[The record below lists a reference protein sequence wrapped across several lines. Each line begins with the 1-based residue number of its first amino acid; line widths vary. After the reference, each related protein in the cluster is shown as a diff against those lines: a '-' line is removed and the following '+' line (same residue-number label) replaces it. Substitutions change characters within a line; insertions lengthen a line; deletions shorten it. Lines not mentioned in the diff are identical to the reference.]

1 MKGEEAVQSCRPAA
15 GASAAA
21 ASIISLLTNF
31 EKREVVVRRFAIAA
45 LALGVG
51 FSSSAFSQGRT
62 IEETLVLKDPT
73 VSEPGKWKVGGA
85 AEYWYIKG
93 KLDIYDQNNNKVGEQ
108 TFHFN
113 QPGFNLFAGYGDW
126 TLQGTHR
133 SGKGDLD
140 ARLNNGTAYSGQVEE
155 TDNEFTLRYLARRW
169 SASWVTPYVI
179 VGYTST
185 ETKRDYTLIAGP
197 AWACSPNASLV
208 VKKTYKGPEAGLGG
222 IFPFSETFG
231 MRVDGRLAYY
241 SGTKEEGNCQ
251 KRQGKGLGGSAT
263 LTGYANLPAGFN
275 LQVGGKFTALNGGS
289 DVGFLGRG
297 GLFGMLGWTHMF

>member
-1 MKGEEAVQSCRPAA
+1 MKKEEAVQSGRSAA

-21 ASIISLLTNF
+21 ASVVSLLTNF
-31 EKREVVVRRFAIAA
+31 EKWEVVVRRFAIAA
-45 LALGVG
+45 MALGVG

-93 KLDIYDQNNNKVGEQ
+93 KLNIYDQNNNKVGEEDIQ
-108 TFHFN
+108 FN

-133 SGKGDLD
+133 NGTGDLN
-140 ARLNNGTAYSGQVEE
+140 AKLNTGTAYTGKTDQ
-155 TDNEFTLRYLARRW
+155 TDNEFTLRYLIRSW
-169 SASWVTPYVI
+169 SASWVTPYAI
-179 VGYTST
+179 FGYTST
-185 ETKRDYTLIAGP
+185 DLKQEYTQTAGP
-197 AWACSPNASLV
+197 GWACSPNANLT
-208 VKKTYKGPEAGLGG
+208 VKKKFSGPEAGLGG

-231 MRVDGRLAYY
+231 MRLDVRLAYY

-251 KRQGKGLGGSAT
+251 KRDGNGWGGSGT

-275 LQVGGKFTALNGGS
+275 LQAGGKFTGLNAGT
-289 DVGFLGRG
+289 DVGYLGRA
-297 GLFGMLGWTHMF
+297 GLFGMLGWSHTF

>member
-1 MKGEEAVQSCRPAA
+1 LRRL
-15 GASAAA
+15 
-21 ASIISLLTNF
+21 SLA
-31 EKREVVVRRFAIAA
+31 FALAA
-45 LALGVG
+45 LC

-85 AEYWYIKG
+85 AEYWYIRG
-93 KLDIYDQNNNKVGEQ
+93 KQDITDQNNNKVGEQ
-108 TFHFN
+108 TISFN

-126 TLQGTHR
+126 TLQGTRR

-140 ARLNNGTAYSGQVEE
+140 ARLSNGTAYSGQTEQ
-155 TDNEFTLRYLARRW
+155 TDNEFTLRYLIRSM
-169 SASWVTPYVI
+169 SANWVTPYVLL
-179 VGYTST
+179 GYTST
-185 ETKRDYTLIAGP
+185 DSKRDYTLLAGP
-197 AWACSPNASLV
+197 GWACSPTASLV
-208 VKKTYKGPEAGLGG
+208 VKKKYSGPEAGLGG

-241 SGTKEEGNCQ
+241 SATKEEGNCQ
-251 KRQGKGLGGSAT
+251 KVEGKGWGGAAT

-289 DVGFLGRG
+289 DVGYLGRV
-297 GLFGMLGWTHMF
+297 GLFGMLGWSHTF